1 MEIKPI
7 AMYEDGDSELVKYN
21 LFTALEQLEKYKN
34 IVDDIDK
41 YIHSFKIKD
50 IGEKTMLI
58 LNDILLIKNGL
69 GKDVIRLNKM
79 KELEEDK

>member
-1 MEIKPI
+1 MDIKPI

-21 LFTALEQLEKYKN
+21 LFTALEQLEKYEN

-50 IGEKTMLI
+50 IGEMTMLI

-69 GKDVIRLNKM
+69 GKDVVRLNKI
-79 KELEEDK
+79 KGAD

>member
-34 IVDDIDK
+34 IVDKAIK
-41 YIHSFKIKD
+41 Y
-50 IGEKTMLI
+50 
-58 LNDILLIKNGL
+58 N
-69 GKDVIRLNKM
+69 
-79 KELEEDK
+79 KELCELYDCGMELSNAQTNLVILEADGYKLNELKGAD

>member
-34 IVDDIDK
+34 IVAKAIK
-41 YIHSFKIKD
+41 Y
-50 IGEKTMLI
+50 
-58 LNDILLIKNGL
+58 N
-69 GKDVIRLNKM
+69 
-79 KELEEDK
+79 KELCELYDCGMELSNAQTNLVILEADGYKLNELKGAD